1 MMPQDSKGLVML
13 YGANKDER
21 RRQDS
26 RDSFERSIE
35 EFGDEN

>member
-1 MMPQDSKGLVML
+1 ML
-13 YGANKDER
+13 YGATKDDR
-21 RRQDS
+21 CGLDN